1 MRRRPAECRLKGKK
15 NPAHGAVGNGLVNP
29 S

>member
-1 MRRRPAECRLKGKK
+1 MRRRAADGGIGGKK